1 MIGRQIKDGEVREL
15 RADEAWVNWWE
26 DECRGGQTR
35 NE

>member
-1 MIGRQIKDGEVREL
+1 MIGRQIKNGEVREW
-15 RADEAWVNWWE
+15 RADEVWVNWGE